1 MGNPTSEEARALA
14 ERVGSNMMDKSP
26 VLHHWGI
33 ELVSIAPGAATMRMT
48 IRDDM
53 ANLHRKCHGGV
64 LFTMADACFGFS
76 SNAYNDRAVAAS
88 CDIRFLKPAEIGDV
102 ITATT
107 TEIWRR
113 GRSGLYDVT
122 LTNQDGEKIAVMRGH
137 SRLTSGTHVD
147 DNQDAQET

>member
-1 MGNPTSEEARALA
+1 MSGSKSDEALALA
-14 ERVGSNMMDKSP
+14 EQVGHNMMDKSP

-33 ELVSIAPGAATMRMT
+33 ELVAIRPGAATMRME

-53 ANLHRKCHGGV
+53 ANLHRQCHGGV

-102 ITATT
+102 VTATT
-107 TEIWRR
+107 SEIWRR

-137 SRLTSGTHVD
+137 SRLTRGKHI
-147 DNQDAQET
+147 E

>member
-1 MGNPTSEEARALA
+1 MSGESTEDAQALA
-14 ERVGSNMMDKSP
+14 ERVGENMMGKSP

-33 ELVSIAPGAATMRMT
+33 ELVSIEPGAATMRMA

-53 ANLHRKCHGGV
+53 ANLHRQCHGGV

-76 SNAYNDRAVAAS
+76 SNSYNARGVAAS
-88 CDIRFLKPAEIGDV
+88 CDIRFLMPAEIGDV

-122 LTNQDGEKIAVMRGH
+122 LTNQDGDKVAVMRGH
-137 SRLTSGTHVD
+137 SRLTKGTHVE
-147 DNQDAQET
+147 A